1 MPTVTICSLNVEWM
15 NDWFT
20 ADADPVAFRQT
31 FTRDGHTSNTNET
44 ATRTAG
50 LIRAL
55 DADVLAIEEGPSR
68 PAELALFIQTYL
80 SDANGQQ
87 LYVTAG
93 RSRSSACCTSGGRWI
108 RRSWRRTRRSRG

>member
-1 MPTVTICSLNVEWM
+1 M

-68 PAELALFIQTYL
+68 PAELALFIQDYL
-80 SDANGQQ
+80 SDQNGQL
-87 LYVTAG
+87 LYEFFLSYSGAQQKLGFLYKPGSVD
-93 RSRSSACCTSGGRWI
+93 SA
-108 RRSWRRTRRSRG
+108 